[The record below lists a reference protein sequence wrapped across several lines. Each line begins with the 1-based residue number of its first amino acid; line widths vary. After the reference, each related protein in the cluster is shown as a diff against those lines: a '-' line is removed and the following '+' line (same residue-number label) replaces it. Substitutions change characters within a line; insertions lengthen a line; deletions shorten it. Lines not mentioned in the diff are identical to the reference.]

1 MTRARFTI
9 PGLHDGVPERLE
21 RAGRSPRAISAL
33 LEVDQSLFMWRRALV
48 KGELVATVLAQ
59 LGGEVEVAEFAAL
72 ASVMRIVHGLG
83 LPGPGEATVG
93 ALAQEMGV
101 HPSRASRLA
110 GQLTARGYLRREVA
124 QEDAR
129 RAVLAPTRKALDL
142 MSAFRE
148 RKWDRYD
155 DVFAGWSDEELVTF
169 AGLLTRYLEASRKAQ
184 EAGAAGQGGDQGP
197 EPALP

>member
-1 MTRARFTI
+1 MTRAFPII
-9 PGLHDGVPERLE
+9 PALHDGVPERLE
-21 RAGRSPRAISAL
+21 RAGRSPRAILAL
-33 LEVDQSLFMWRRALV
+33 IEVDQSLFTWRRALV

-72 ASVMRIVHGLG
+72 AAVMRIVHGLG
-83 LPGPGEATVG
+83 HPGPGAATVG
-93 ALAQEMGV
+93 ALAQEMGI

-110 GQLTARGYLRREVA
+110 GQLTTRGYLRREVA

-129 RAVLAPTRKALDL
+129 RAVLVPTRKALDL
-142 MSAFRE
+142 MSAFRK

-169 AGLLTRYLEASRKAQ
+169 AGLLTRYLDASRNAQ
-184 EAGAAGQGGDQGP
+184 DADVAGQGGEQGP
-197 EPALP
+197 EPV